1 MSWITEHQRN
11 WRIALLVVMV
21 VAFMGPW
28 GFDLINVPAEYE
40 CSAPNFR
47 IDGDFCGM
55 PISGIRG
62 YLGISGG
69 FISISVSLL
78 TGEFVFPERMYEL
91 LIIWLFLFPL
101 LPIIST
107 LLLILRGNNRRL
119 QVFTI
124 FAWVLAIG
132 GGLFFRLI
140 RYPKLFLGVW
150 GIWLY
155 IGLAASALI
164 LEIIV
169 LVRKKDS
176 GQRKSE
182 MYCCTRTA
190 AGGISGTL
198 DFRSHLGATRF
209 FLLLTEYPAK

>member
-1 MSWITEHQRN
+1 MSWIYEHQRN
-11 WRIALLVVMV
+11 WRITLLVVMF

-28 GFDLINVPAEYE
+28 GFDLINVPSEYE

-47 IDGDFCGM
+47 IEGDFCGI

-62 YLGISGG
+62 YLMVSGG

-78 TGEFVFPERMYEL
+78 TREFVFSERMYEL
-91 LIIWLFLFPL
+91 LIIWLFLFPV
-101 LPIIST
+101 LPFIST
-107 LLLILRGNNRRL
+107 LLLILHGNNRCR

-140 RYPKLFLGVW
+140 RYPKLLWDVW

-155 IGLAASALI
+155 IMIAVSALI
-164 LEIIV
+164 LELLV
-169 LVRKKDS
+169 LAREKGMERGKQP
-176 GQRKSE
+176 GKSV
-182 MYCCTRTA
+182 
-190 AGGISGTL
+190 
-198 DFRSHLGATRF
+198 
-209 FLLLTEYPAK
+209 

>member
-47 IDGDFCGM
+47 IEGDFCGM

-182 MYCCTRTA
+182 M
-190 AGGISGTL
+190 
-198 DFRSHLGATRF
+198 
-209 FLLLTEYPAK
+209 